1 MKITIQFTEGGE
13 EIPEV
18 ACSAYV
24 MWDDNCTQAH
34 DVWEHIQRVGR
45 AAMLASGFSA
55 SVVSEVTEE

>member
-1 MKITIQFTEGGE
+1 MKITVTFTEGGE

-24 MWDDNCTQAH
+24 MWDPTQQAY
-34 DVWEHIQRVGR
+34 DIWQHIQRVGR